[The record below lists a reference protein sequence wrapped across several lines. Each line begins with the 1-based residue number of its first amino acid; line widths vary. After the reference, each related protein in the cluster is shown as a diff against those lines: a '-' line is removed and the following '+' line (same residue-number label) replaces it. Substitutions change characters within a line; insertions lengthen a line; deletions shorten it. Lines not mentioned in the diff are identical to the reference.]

1 MKPFTYHNHTTFCDG
16 KNTVEEMVLSAIA
29 HGCDSIGLSEHS
41 FVSIDHTYGIF
52 GDEISI
58 YRSEVQA
65 AKEKY
70 KDKIN
75 VFLGI
80 EQDVASDTSS
90 YTDAYDYKIGSVHSV
105 RKNGGDYSI
114 DSKRE
119 DFEMVVYDIYGGD
132 VYTFCE
138 DYFKRLETVYD
149 VTKCDIVGH
158 IDLVAK
164 FNENG
169 EYFDENNERY
179 VAAAEKAIKKLASDG
194 VIFEMNTGAIS
205 RGYRKTPYPAKRLLE
220 AIKREGGRI
229 TYSSDCHAAESILC
243 GYEDAVKIAK
253 ECGFEGFMKLVN
265 GEFKLVRFD
274 D

>member
-1 MKPFTYHNHTTFCDG
+1 MKPFTYHNHTIFCDG
-16 KNTVEEMVLSAIA
+16 KNTVEEMVLSAIE
-29 HGCDSIGLSEHS
+29 HGCDAIGFSGHS
-41 FVSIDHTYGIF
+41 LVAFDHEYGIA
-52 GDEISI
+52 DEDIPK
-58 YRSEVQA
+58 YRAEVLA

-80 EQDVASDTSS
+80 EQDVASDKST
-90 YTDAYDYKIGSVHSV
+90 YADKYDYKIGSVHSV

-114 DSKRE
+114 DSNRE
-119 DFEMVVYDIYGGD
+119 GFERVVYDVYGGD

-138 DYFKRLETVYD
+138 DYFKSLETVYD

-179 VAAAEKAIKKLASDG
+179 VEAAEKAIVKLARDG

-205 RGYRKTPYPAKRLLE
+205 RGYRKTPYPARRFLE
-220 AIKREGGRI
+220 VIKREGGRI
-229 TYSSDCHAAESILC
+229 TYSSDCHAAESIIC
-243 GYEDAVKIAK
+243 GYDDAVKIAK
-253 ECGFEGFMKLVN
+253 ECGFEGFMKLID
-265 GEFKLVRFD
+265 GEFRLVRFED
-274 D
+274 